1 MLLCWRV
8 FPGSRTCAEHK
19 TPDQA
24 AAWPVALAV
33 ADHFEPHADRH
44 YRGGLSVRLAMED
57 SDVTD
62 PAWPNR
68 IASLAAD
75 ALLDRFRVLP
85 RSADEPRYRW
95 E

>member
-1 MLLCWRV
+1 VSEDRDLKRLDPDSEESV
-8 FPGSRTCAEHK
+8 AEM
-19 TPDQA
+19 
-24 AAWPVALAV
+24 VAIIAK
-33 ADHFEPHADRH
+33 E
-44 YRGGLSVRLAMED
+44 LSVQLTMED
-57 SDVTD
+57 SDVKD